1 MIKKSEIKKKINLI
15 LELQNHGIDKADVLK
30 VMEEVDRQIF
40 VEESLRQKAYDNI
53 ALPIDCGQTISQPLV
68 VALMTQFLD
77 IKKNMRVLEI
87 GTGSGYQTFIL
98 SKLARFVYT
107 VERHKFLSI
116 NAYNLF
122 KKLMVTNIFCK
133 HDDGGLGWK
142 DQAPFDRI
150 IVTAS
155 APEIPGKLVEQL
167 SINGK
172 MIIPIGDQH
181 NDQIL
186 KSISKNN
193 ETQTYNCKHQIL
205 CFRVL
210 RIYVTRKDLQVSYL
224 FMLDS

>member
-1 MIKKSEIKKKINLI
+1 MVKKSEIKKKINLI
-15 LELQNHGIDKADVLK
+15 LELQNYGIEKPDILK

-40 VEESLRQKAYDNI
+40 VEDSLRQKAYDNI

-77 IKKNMRVLEI
+77 LKKNMRVLEI

-107 VERHKFLSI
+107 IERHKFLYT

-167 SINGK
+167 SINGT
-172 MIIPIGDQH
+172 MIVPIGDQH
-181 NDQIL
+181 NDQVL
-186 KSISKNN
+186 KKISKHN
-193 ETQTYNCKHQIL
+193 ETLSIT
-205 CFRVL
+205 
-210 RIYVTRKDLQVSYL
+210 DLGSVRFVPL
-224 FMLDS
+224 LEGKENK